1 MFREIKGQSS
11 ALQILKLAMDND
23 RIAQAY
29 LFHGSGGVGKFTTA
43 LYFGMALNCLSKSEF
58 RPCGVCSSC
67 RKFLALDHPDLL
79 YVFPTPN
86 LGLNLDGEI
95 TKTDFKKEYQ
105 GYIRSKIDTPWED
118 YQFSSNIMI
127 RVESINWLIKRLSL
141 SAYEAS
147 HRVCIIE
154 DADQMNI
161 PTSNAFL
168 KTLEEPP
175 PSTVIILITN
185 NPSQL
190 LPTVVS
196 RCQPVRFQ
204 AVTPRVIEGILRD
217 RFNAPQELARTASHI
232 ADGSVKRAIHF
243 AQNESSELRE
253 RAFEI
258 LELAAAGRD
267 LAHFRSLQGQ
277 TRKFTA
283 ENAIEILRYSSLF
296 AGDLNLVE
304 DSPDEV
310 VNVDKREFLRSARQ
324 RLELVDPAD
333 FTDRVINFVLLMED
347 QIRKLRGN
355 ANLQLVMLNLYFEWK
370 KLLQGLI

>member
-1 MFREIKGQSS
+1 MFRNLKGQSS

-29 LFHGSGGVGKFTTA
+29 LFHGSDGVGKFTAA

-86 LGLNLDGEI
+86 LGLNLEGEI
-95 TKTDFKKEYQ
+95 TKSEYKKEYE
-105 GYIRSKIDTPWED
+105 GYIRNKIETPWED
-118 YQFSSNIMI
+118 YQFSANIMI

-147 HRVCIIE
+147 HRVCIVE

-161 PTSNAFL
+161 ATSNAFL

-175 PSTVIILITN
+175 ENTVIILITN
-185 NPSQL
+185 NLAKL
-190 LPTVVS
+190 LPTIVS

-204 AVTPRVIEGILRD
+204 PVTPPVIESILRD
-217 RFNAPQELARTASHI
+217 NFNVAQELARTASHI
-232 ADGSVKRAIHF
+232 ADGSVQRAIHF

-253 RAFEI
+253 LAFEI
-258 LELAAAGRD
+258 LKLAAAGRD
-267 LAHFRSLQGQ
+267 LDHYRLLQALP
-277 TRKFTA
+277 RKFTA
-283 ENAIEILRYSSLF
+283 ESAIEVLRYAALF
-296 AGDLNLVE
+296 AGDLNLVAE
-304 DSPDEV
+304 NPDEV
-310 VNVDKREFLRSARQ
+310 VNIDKKGFLLPARAS
-324 RLELVDPAD
+324 LEGVDPAA
-333 FTDRVINFVLLMED
+333 FTDRALRFVLLMED
-347 QIRKLRGN
+347 YIRKLRGN
-355 ANLQLVMLNLYFEWK
+355 VNLTLVMLNLYLNLKTLFAP
-370 KLLQGLI
+370 